1 LAAGVRVQR
10 VAAGAAAQSSSCCT
24 VTGTMMRAVLGD
36 QLPVLQ
42 LALPMTDSV
51 SGVWTSVG
59 HRW

>member
-1 LAAGVRVQR
+1 LLHGDRHQDAD
-10 VAAGAAAQSSSCCT
+10 
-24 VTGTMMRAVLGD
+24 AVLGD